1 MFFEK
6 SIQYCLCKIQVIS
19 PQDASHFKKGFTLV
33 EIMVAIVVLSIGFFA
48 ASSMQISAVSTNS
61 SANHITEATNLAQS
75 RIEELMALEY
85 SRIST
90 DPDLIDDAATAGGP
104 ESYNDSNGNGLRDEK
119 EPYTDSNS
127 NGVWDA
133 AHVDPN
139 PPSGYTITWSVLDNT
154 TGSPEKY
161 LRVYVT
167 RHDNKRTIMLSCIKT
182 RE

>member
-1 MFFEK
+1 MFFKK
-6 SIQYCLCKIQVIS
+6 SIQDYLCRIQA
-19 PQDASHFKKGFTLV
+19 ASQFEKGFTLV

-48 ASSMQISAVSTNS
+48 AASMQISAVSTNS

-75 RIEELMALEY
+75 RLEELMALEC

-90 DPDLIDDAATAGGP
+90 DPDLIDDAETAGGP
-104 ESYNDSNGNGLRDEK
+104 ESYTDSNGNGLRDEK

-161 LRVYVT
+161 IKVYVT
-167 RHDNKRTIMLSCIKT
+167 RHDNKRTVVLSCIKS

>member
-1 MFFEK
+1 MFFKK
-6 SIQYCLCKIQVIS
+6 SIQDYLCRIQA
-19 PQDASHFKKGFTLV
+19 ASQFEKGFTLV

-48 ASSMQISAVSTNS
+48 AASMQISAVSTNS

-75 RIEELMALEY
+75 RLEELMALEC

-90 DPDLIDDAATAGGP
+90 DPDLIDDAETAGGP
-104 ESYNDSNGNGLRDEK
+104 ES
-119 EPYTDSNS
+119 YTDSNS

-161 LRVYVT
+161 IKVYVT
-167 RHDNKRTIMLSCIKT
+167 RHDNKRTVVLSCIKS